1 MNQSETAAGET
12 VPNFQA
18 WEKAKTLCRWVE
30 IKRENILRT
39 RNSRMTTRWG
49 VLELA
54 KRILESGGW
63 HETEMFRFKLL
74 NEEDFNR

>member
-1 MNQSETAAGET
+1 
-12 VPNFQA
+12 
-18 WEKAKTLCRWVE
+18 
-30 IKRENILRT
+30 
-39 RNSRMTTRWG
+39 MTTPWG